1 MTKLSN
7 LYQAFVL
14 SLLTIF
20 TKGHAWALSV
30 QQRVQNNPIERRLM
44 KASAAGTFV
53 GLTLLTSTAHA
64 DVGIAGMIDT
74 AAQQGDS
81 AKSSFGKL
89 FAAVGFILA
98 GWGGLNWWKKSKEGE
113 NSRIT
118 GTQIWGPI
126 VAGAV
131 LGATGFVLIKAGETI
146 GISSSQQ
153 GALPS

>member
-1 MTKLSN
+1 MTTISKW
-7 LYQAFVL
+7 YQALIL
-14 SLLTIF
+14 SLLSVI
-20 TKGHAWALSV
+20 TKTHAWALSV
-30 QQRVQNNPIERRLM
+30 QHRAEKNPTERRLM
-44 KASAAGTFV
+44 KASAATTFV
-53 GLTLLTSTAHA
+53 GLTLMVSTAHA
-64 DVGIAGMIDT
+64 TGLAGMVDT
-74 AAQQGDS
+74 GATQADS
-81 AKSSFGKL
+81 MKSSAGKI
-89 FAAVGFILA
+89 FAAFGFILA